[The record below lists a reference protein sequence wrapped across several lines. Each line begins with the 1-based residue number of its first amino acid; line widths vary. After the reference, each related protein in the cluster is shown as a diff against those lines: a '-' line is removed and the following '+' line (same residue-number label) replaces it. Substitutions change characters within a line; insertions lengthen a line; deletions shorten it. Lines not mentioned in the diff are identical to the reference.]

1 MTIFNIPRHQRTP
14 ETEVDVL
21 LTNLSALYGEL
32 HPDTLP
38 HEFKNTY
45 FKEMYECEHTSGD
58 VLAKAHIEAVSKE
71 YGKSVYGAGRFT
83 KLGALIVSCA
93 YCCQAQRAF
102 DEGRLNE
109 AWTFVVDAR
118 HYCDFVL
125 QKTKRVGEVAEID
138 RANAIARIR
147 TRIVKED
154 KSEKYTKKQKDFVSD
169 MYISRPWKNKAS
181 AIKVIAPALAEYV
194 SKNAL
199 PVAKVKCKE
208 TGISSPK
215 EDWSR
220 FVEDNLPTA
229 DEVKADAKNFKNKNI

>member
-1 MTIFNIPRHQRTP
+1 MTIFNTPRHQRTP

-21 LTNLSALYGEL
+21 LTNLSALYVEL
-32 HPDTLP
+32 HPDAPP
-38 HEFKNTY
+38 HEFINIY

-58 VLAKAHIEAVSKE
+58 VLVEEHAKAIEKVFST
-71 YGKSVYGAGRFT
+71 SVYGAGRVT
-83 KLGALIVSCA
+83 ELAALVFSCA
-93 YCCQAQRAF
+93 FCCQAQRAF

-118 HYCDFVL
+118 HYCSFLL
-125 QKTKRVGEVAEID
+125 QRSKRVSEVAEID
-138 RANAIARIR
+138 RINDISRIR
-147 TRIVKED
+147 TRIVKEN

-169 MYISRPWKNKAS
+169 MYKSRPWKNKAS

-220 FVEDNLPTA
+220 FVEDNLPSA
-229 DEVKADAKNFKNKNI
+229 KQVKADAKTF

>member
-21 LTNLSALYGEL
+21 LANLSVLYDEL
-32 HPDTLP
+32 HPDAPP
-38 HEFKNTY
+38 HEFINTY

-58 VLAKAHIEAVSKE
+58 VLVKEHAKAIEKAYST
-71 YGKSVYGAGRFT
+71 SVYGAGRVT
-83 KLGALIVSCA
+83 ELAALVFSCA
-93 YCCQAQRAF
+93 FCCQAQRAF

-118 HYCDFVL
+118 HYCSFLL
-125 QKTKRVGEVAEID
+125 QRSKRVGEVAEID
-138 RANAIARIR
+138 RVNDISRIR

-154 KSEKYTKKQKDFVSD
+154 KSEKYTKKQKDFVSE
-169 MYISRPWKNKAS
+169 MYKSRPWKNKAS
-181 AIKVIAPALAEYV
+181 AIKAIASALAEYV
-194 SKNAL
+194 SENAL

-208 TGISSPK
+208 TGISNPK

-220 FVEDNLPTA
+220 FVEDNLPGA
-229 DEVKADAKNFKNKNI
+229 KQVKADAKTFKSI